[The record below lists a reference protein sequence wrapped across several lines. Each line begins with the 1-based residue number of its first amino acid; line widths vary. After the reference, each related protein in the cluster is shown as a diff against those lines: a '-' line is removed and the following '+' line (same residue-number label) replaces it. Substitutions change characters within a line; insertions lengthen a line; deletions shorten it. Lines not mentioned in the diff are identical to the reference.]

1 MKKNRL
7 YCIIIIV
14 ILISVVFGTSINAT
28 EEIEDLQNRV
38 EENDSKIGDIKN
50 QIAEING
57 KKKNTAN
64 QIAVL
69 DLQIQALQ
77 LEKKG
82 YDLEIETL
90 SKSIESNISNVDNL
104 TEKIEDN
111 NILLEKRLRA
121 SYKNSGVAYLELIFD
136 SDNIV
141 EAMTRLD
148 MVQLIIKD
156 DVELLKSIEG
166 QKNDLNNLL
175 EEQKNQ
181 RQKLSDVKEGIVEKS
196 REIENAQRE
205 KEAYMSNLEH
215 DKKEMEEMEDR
226 LQAANKSFESQI
238 KQKQLEMEYA
248 GGEMKWPVPDHYRI
262 TSPYGKRI
270 HPIYGYTSFHR
281 GIDIACYYNTEIVAA
296 NAGVVIVAGW
306 HYSYGYYIIID
317 HGGGISTV
325 YGHNT
330 KLLVKAGQE
339 VKKGQVISLSG
350 STGESTGP
358 HLHFE
363 VRVNGSTSN
372 PMDYV
377 K

>member
-1 MKKNRL
+1 MMKRKF
-7 YCIIIIV
+7 YSIG
-14 ILISVVFGTSINAT
+14 ILTILLSAIFVFSINAT

-38 EENDSKIGDIKN
+38 EDNESKINNIKS
-50 QIAEING
+50 QISEING
-57 KKKNTAN
+57 KKKTTADE
-64 QIAVL
+64 IAVL

-82 YDLEIETL
+82 YDLEIEKL
-90 SKSIESNISNVDNL
+90 SKMIDSNKNNMVVL
-104 TEKIEDN
+104 TGKIEDN
-111 NILLEKRLRA
+111 NLLLERRLRA
-121 SYKNSGVAYLELIFD
+121 SYKNGGVAYLELIFD

-148 MVQLIIKD
+148 MIQLIIKD
-156 DVELLKSIEG
+156 DVELLKSIEQ
-166 QKNDLNNLL
+166 QKTDLNNLL
-175 EEQKNQ
+175 EDQKKKQ
-181 RQKLSDVKEGIVEKS
+181 ARLEEVKTGIIEKS
-196 REIENAQRE
+196 RDIENAQRE
-205 KEAYMSNLEH
+205 KEAYMANLESNI
-215 DKKEMEEMEDR
+215 EEMEAMEAR
-226 LQAANKSFESQI
+226 LQEANKNFEEQI

-248 GGEMKWPVPDHYRI
+248 GGEMTWPVPGHFRI

-270 HPIYGYTSFHR
+270 HPLYGYQSFHR
-281 GIDIACYYNTEIVAA
+281 GIDIGCYYNTEVVAA
-296 NAGVVIVAGW
+296 NSGVVIVAGW
-306 HYSYGYYIIID
+306 HYSYGNYIIID

-330 KLLVKAGQE
+330 KLLVKAGDK

-363 VRVNGSTSN
+363 VRVNASTSN
-372 PMDYV
+372 PMDYL